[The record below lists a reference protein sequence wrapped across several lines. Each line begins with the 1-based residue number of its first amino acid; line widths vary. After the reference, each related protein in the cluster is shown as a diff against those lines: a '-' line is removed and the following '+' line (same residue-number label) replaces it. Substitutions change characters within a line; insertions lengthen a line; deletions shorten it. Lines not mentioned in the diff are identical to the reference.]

1 METVLKALAEPRRVE
16 ILRVIGSG
24 ETPAGKIAAHFDLTR
39 PAISQHLRVL
49 VDAKLI
55 NERREGTKRLYS
67 VRPES
72 FAELRGFLE
81 EFWDTR
87 LARLKQIVEED
98 PSPQHTDAL

>member
-1 METVLKALAEPRRVE
+1 MEMVLKALAEPRRIE

-24 ETPAGKIAAHFDLTR
+24 EAPAGEIARHFDLTR

-49 VDAKLI
+49 VDAKLLE
-55 NERREGTKRLYS
+55 ERREGTRRLYR
-67 VRPES
+67 VRPET

-87 LARLKQIVEED
+87 LSRLKRAVEN
-98 PSPQHTDAL
+98 DARVPRPRR